1 MKKHTESE
9 GFIIVGFPRN
19 ISQVKSLVG
28 NMSRYISTSTSPVA
42 GPPLPLPGE
51 DGAAPGGAAAGLLGA
66 GAGPH
71 AGRQEGQDRR
81 RQGGRRQEAADLQA
95 RHSHC
100 RILMRL

>member
-19 ISQVKSLVG
+19 ISQVKSPVFIVQIDIYL
-28 NMSRYISTSTSPVA
+28 STSTSPVA

-71 AGRQEGQDRR
+71 AGRQAGQDRR
-81 RQGGRRQEAADLQA
+81 RQGGRGQEAADLQA
-95 RHSHC
+95 RH
-100 RILMRL
+100 